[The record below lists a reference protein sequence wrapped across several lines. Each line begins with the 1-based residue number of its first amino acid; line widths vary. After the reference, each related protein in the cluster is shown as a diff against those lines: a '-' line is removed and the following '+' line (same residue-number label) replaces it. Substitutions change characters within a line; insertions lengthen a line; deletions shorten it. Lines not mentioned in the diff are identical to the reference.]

1 MGRFCETEEIQMGA
15 DQKLFLM
22 LQTADDF
29 MRRFTFADETSN
41 KPITPRLKRDELG
54 INVFPTVHAE
64 LVNRTPVLSE
74 SAKRRQERQVR
85 IVHCFV
91 QHD

>member
-1 MGRFCETEEIQMGA
+1 MGRFCETEEIQT
-15 DQKLFLM
+15 LPS
-22 LQTADDF
+22 DF
-29 MRRFTFADETSN
+29 IFADETSN
-41 KPITPRLKRDELG
+41 KPITPRLKRNELG
-54 INVFPTVHAE
+54 INVFPTAHAE

>member
-1 MGRFCETEEIQMGA
+1 MGA
-15 DQKLFLM
+15 DQKVLLM
-22 LQTADDF
+22 LQTADVF

-54 INVFPTVHAE
+54 INVFATVHAE

-74 SAKRRQERQVR
+74 SVKRRQERQVYKNCALFR
-85 IVHCFV
+85 ST
-91 QHD
+91 